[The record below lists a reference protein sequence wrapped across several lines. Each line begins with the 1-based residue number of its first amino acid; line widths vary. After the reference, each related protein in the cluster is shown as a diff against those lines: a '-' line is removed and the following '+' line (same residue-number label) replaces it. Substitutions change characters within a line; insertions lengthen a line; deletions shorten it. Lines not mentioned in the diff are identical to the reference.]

1 MRMASC
7 QLFPVEERRVRSV
20 GKLGLQLSVI
30 VSTYNNPRALA
41 LVLAGL
47 ARQTVQDFELLIA
60 DDGSG
65 PETKAVID
73 RVARGAHF
81 PVRHVWH
88 PDEGFRK
95 CTILNQAIL
104 AASGSYLIFFD
115 GDCVAPAHTIAAH
128 VHLAQRRRYLAGGKV
143 LLSQRLTDRL
153 TLDAVQ
159 RGDFERIR
167 FWWRDVEKRRRLI
180 ISRVPGLRF
189 LFDRN
194 VKRPPGWR
202 GENSSTFAEY
212 VHRVAG
218 FDERFTYGL
227 EDADFGHRLEATG
240 VLGYSLRY
248 TAPVFHLEHPRP
260 WARPEAIEA
269 NRVLYEAN
277 RALRMTATPYGL
289 HRQPPGRLN
298 RSPRCTT

>member
-1 MRMASC
+1 MR
-7 QLFPVEERRVRSV
+7 PV

-47 ARQTVQDFELLIA
+47 ARQTVQEFELLIA

-65 PETKAVID
+65 AETKAVID
-73 RVARGAHF
+73 RVAPDAPF

-95 CTILNQAIL
+95 CTILNQAIV

-115 GDCVAPAHTIAAH
+115 GDCVPPAHTIAAH
-128 VHLAQRRRYLAGGKV
+128 VRLAQRNRYLAGGKV

-153 TLDAVQ
+153 TLEAVQ
-159 RGDFERIR
+159 RGDFERIW
-167 FWWRDVEKRRRLI
+167 FWWRDVEKRRRLVV
-180 ISRVPGLRF
+180 SRMPGIRF

-202 GENSSTFAEY
+202 GENSSTFTEY
-212 VHRVAG
+212 AHRVAG

-240 VLGYSLRY
+240 VIGYSLRY

-269 NRVLYEAN
+269 NRALYDAN
-277 RALRMTATPYGL
+277 RAVRMTATPYGL
-289 HRQPPGRLN
+289 QRPADRLD
-298 RSPRCTT
+298 